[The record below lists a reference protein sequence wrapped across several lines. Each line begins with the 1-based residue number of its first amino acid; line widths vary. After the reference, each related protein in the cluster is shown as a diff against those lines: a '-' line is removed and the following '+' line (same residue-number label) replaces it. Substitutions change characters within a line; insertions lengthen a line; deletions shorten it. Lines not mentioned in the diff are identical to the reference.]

1 MAGGVMALGD
11 GGGDVFLKV
20 ESARQGPI
28 KGESQDLVHKGEI
41 DVFSWSWGM
50 RAQTTIAGG
59 DAGKATINELVVSK
73 KIDSAS
79 TALMAAM
86 RNNEVIKKAV
96 LTMRKAGSK
105 QHEFFKFTLQN
116 GRITSLDIQNDVPG
130 TPNYTE
136 TLSISFQKLSVEY
149 LPQGAD
155 GQLRGGMLFET
166 EIT

>member
-11 GGGDVFLKV
+11 AGSDVFLKV

-28 KGESQDLVHKGEI
+28 KGESQDMVHKGEI
-41 DVFSWSWGM
+41 DVYAWSWGM
-50 RAQTTIAGG
+50 QAQTTIAGG
-59 DAGKATINELVVSK
+59 EAGKATINALIISK

-96 LTMRKAGSK
+96 LTMRKAGTK

-116 GRITSLDIQNDVPG
+116 GRITSLDVRTDMPG
-130 TPNYTE
+130 TPEYTE

-155 GQLRGGMLFET
+155 GQLRGAMLFET

>member
-1 MAGGVMALGD
+1 MATGVGSS
-11 GGGDVFLKV
+11 DVFLKV

-28 KGESQDLVHKGEI
+28 KGESQDESHKGEI
-41 DVFSWSWGM
+41 DVASWSWGM
-50 RAQTTIAGG
+50 QAQTTIAGG
-59 DAGKATINELVVSK
+59 TAGKATVNELVISK

-116 GRITSLDIQNDVPG
+116 GRITRLDLQADSPG
-130 TPNYTE
+130 TPDYTE

-149 LPQGAD
+149 VPQGVD
-155 GQLRGGMLFET
+155 GQPRGAMVFET